1 VAQSVGEANKTGSVR
16 IT

>member
-1 VAQSVGEANKTGSVR
+1 MTFVNKTGSVR